1 VPLLSWYA
9 ADETTMKLLC
19 TDFCSLFVAASM
31 VFYLRRIALF
41 YQYLLIAGMMHRSVL
56 FILVL
61 FINNVS
67 NVHIFQYLFSE
78 LLYDWVEVPRDF
90 FSWTHKGVVYHYI
103 KKEKGEETHTT
114 HTLALLPVNTKTW
127 PRPVGT

>member
-1 VPLLSWYA
+1 
-9 ADETTMKLLC
+9 
-19 TDFCSLFVAASM
+19 M

-78 LLYDWVEVPRDF
+78 LLYD
-90 FSWTHKGVVYHYI
+90 
-103 KKEKGEETHTT
+103 
-114 HTLALLPVNTKTW
+114 
-127 PRPVGT
+127 